1 MISAHCNHAP
11 CAMGTLERTDR
22 TTYHSVNRVKCKRED
37 PFVLRQ
43 ITGQVSRPII
53 RASAAALILIAA
65 LHAGAAAAHGK
76 VSLEED
82 SCVRRIGD
90 SMVHFSAYQPQHEPS
105 AQYCTEIPKGG
116 DTYLVVDLVD
126 DALRTMPIG
135 MRVVRGTSET
145 EDETVSYL
153 RPSYHPEGVI
163 QSETSLD
170 QGLYTVIITAEGV
183 PPLRYQYPLRV
194 QMINYANI
202 FRTAVGPLIGLLLL
216 AVLAYKLMKSKRMQR
231 WRDSRRP

>member
-1 MISAHCNHAP
+1 
-11 CAMGTLERTDR
+11 
-22 TTYHSVNRVKCKRED
+22 VV
-37 PFVLRQ
+37 RQ
-43 ITGQVSRPII
+43 VAQAGI
-53 RASAAALILIAA
+53 AALILVTA
-65 LHAGAAAAHGK
+65 LYAGTVAAHGK

-90 SMVHFSAYQPQHEPS
+90 SMVHLSAYQPQHEPS

-126 DALRTMPIG
+126 QALREMPIG
-135 MRVVRGTSET
+135 MRVIKGTSET

-153 RPSYHPEGVI
+153 RPAYHPDGVI
-163 QSETSLD
+163 KGETSLD
-170 QGLYTVIITAEGV
+170 KGLYTVIITAEGQ

-216 AVLAYKLMKSKRMQR
+216 SLLLYKLLKSKRVQR
-231 WRDSRRP
+231 WRASRRP

>member
-1 MISAHCNHAP
+1 
-11 CAMGTLERTDR
+11 L
-22 TTYHSVNRVKCKRED
+22 V
-37 PFVLRQ
+37 RQ
-43 ITGQVSRPII
+43 VTQAG
-53 RASAAALILIAA
+53 AAILILIAA
-65 LHAGAAAAHGK
+65 LYAGAAAAHGK

-90 SMVHFSAYQPQHEPS
+90 SMVHLSAYQPQFEPS

-126 DALRTMPIG
+126 QALREMPIG
-135 MRVVRGTSET
+135 MRVIKGTSET

-153 RPSYHPEGVI
+153 RPTYHPDGVI
-163 QSETSLD
+163 KGETSLD
-170 QGLYTVIITAEGV
+170 QGLYTVIIIAEGQ

-216 AVLAYKLMKSKRMQR
+216 SLLAYKLLKSKRVQR
-231 WRDSRRP
+231 WRASRRP

>member
-1 MISAHCNHAP
+1 MY
-11 CAMGTLERTDR
+11 RTEQPIF
-22 TTYHSVNRVKCKRED
+22 VNSIKCKREA

-43 ITGQVSRPII
+43 QASRQIT
-53 RASAAALILIAA
+53 RASAIVLVLIAA
-65 LHAGAAAAHGK
+65 LHAGAAGAHGK

-82 SCVRRIGD
+82 SCVRRIGEN
-90 SMVHFSAYQPQHEPS
+90 MVHFSAYQPQYEPT

-126 DALRTMPIG
+126 EALRGMPIG

-153 RPSYHPEGVI
+153 RPSYHPDGVLRG
-163 QSETSLD
+163 ETNLD
-170 QGLYTVIITAEGV
+170 QGLYTVIITAEGL

-194 QMINYANI
+194 QMINYGNI
-202 FRTAVGPLIGLLLL
+202 FRAAVGPLIGLLLL
-216 AVLAYKLMKSKRMQR
+216 ALLGYKLMKSKRVQR
-231 WRDSRRP
+231 WRASRRP

>member
-1 MISAHCNHAP
+1 VVRQVRQA
-11 CAMGTLERTDR
+11 GT
-22 TTYHSVNRVKCKRED
+22 
-37 PFVLRQ
+37 
-43 ITGQVSRPII
+43 
-53 RASAAALILIAA
+53 AALILVTA
-65 LHAGAAAAHGK
+65 LYAGTVAAHGK

-90 SMVHFSAYQPQHEPS
+90 SMVHLSAYQPQYEPS

-126 DALRTMPIG
+126 QALREVPIG
-135 MRVVRGTSET
+135 MRVIKGTSET

-153 RPSYHPEGVI
+153 RPTYHPDGVI
-163 QSETSLD
+163 KGETSLD
-170 QGLYTVIITAEGV
+170 QGLYTVIIIAEGQ

-216 AVLAYKLMKSKRMQR
+216 SLLAYKLLKSKRVQR
-231 WRDSRRP
+231 WRASRRP

>member
-1 MISAHCNHAP
+1 MLRQQAS
-11 CAMGTLERTDR
+11 
-22 TTYHSVNRVKCKRED
+22 
-37 PFVLRQ
+37 RQ
-43 ITGQVSRPII
+43 IT
-53 RASAAALILIAA
+53 RASAIALVLIAA

-82 SCVRRIGD
+82 SCVRRIGEN
-90 SMVHFSAYQPQHEPS
+90 MVHFSAYQPQYEPT

-126 DALRTMPIG
+126 EALRGMPIG

-153 RPSYHPEGVI
+153 RPSYHPDGVI
-163 QSETSLD
+163 RGETNLD
-170 QGLYTVIITAEGV
+170 QGLYTVIITAEGL

-194 QMINYANI
+194 QMINYGNI
-202 FRTAVGPLIGLLLL
+202 FRAAVGPLIGLLLL
-216 AVLAYKLMKSKRMQR
+216 ALLAYKLMKSKRVQR
-231 WRDSRRP
+231 WRSSRGS

>member
-1 MISAHCNHAP
+1 MVRQVRQA
-11 CAMGTLERTDR
+11 GT
-22 TTYHSVNRVKCKRED
+22 
-37 PFVLRQ
+37 
-43 ITGQVSRPII
+43 
-53 RASAAALILIAA
+53 AALILVTA
-65 LHAGAAAAHGK
+65 LYAGTVAAHGK

-90 SMVHFSAYQPQHEPS
+90 SMVHLSAYQPQYEPS

-126 DALRTMPIG
+126 QALREVPIG
-135 MRVVRGTSET
+135 MRVIKGTSET

-153 RPSYHPEGVI
+153 RPTYHPDGVI
-163 QSETSLD
+163 KGETSLD
-170 QGLYTVIITAEGV
+170 QGLYTVIIIAEGQ

-216 AVLAYKLMKSKRMQR
+216 SLLAYKLLKSKRVQR
-231 WRDSRRP
+231 WRASRRP